1 MLKVHELKLYYKYVH
16 MTLPVYL
23 SNLPFIFET
32 FTIIKHGY
40 TAIFIKEIMLIIYLP
55 RIGYDISL
63 LINCTAVHI
72 RNNVTIYSLQMFINY
87 AILFLPSVVDALVVS
102 NKVPDTIQH
111 NVECVVSLQ
120 SLVSATHYCSVT
132 IATVSRLSHTLL

>member
-1 MLKVHELKLYYKYVH
+1 
-16 MTLPVYL
+16 
-23 SNLPFIFET
+23 
-32 FTIIKHGY
+32 
-40 TAIFIKEIMLIIYLP
+40 MLIIYLP

-102 NKVPDTIQH
+102 NKVARH
-111 NVECVVSLQ
+111 NTTQRRVRR
-120 SLVSATHYCSVT
+120 